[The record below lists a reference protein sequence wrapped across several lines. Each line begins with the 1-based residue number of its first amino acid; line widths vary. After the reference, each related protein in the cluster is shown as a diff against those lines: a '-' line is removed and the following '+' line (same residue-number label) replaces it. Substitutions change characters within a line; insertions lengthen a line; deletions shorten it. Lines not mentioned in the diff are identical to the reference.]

1 MTHISKN
8 IKSSQLF
15 LILFK
20 GVIMA
25 TKLPKNYKPSKSEK
39 FMNSK
44 QKEYFRLKLKNWKND
59 IYQESRETVENLQDS
74 ITPADISDRAT
85 QESEKTLELK
95 SRDRHRK
102 LISKID
108 AALNRIENGSYGYCE
123 VTGEPINIERLD
135 ARPVTTL
142 SIEAQEMHERNEKLH
157 SDD

>member
-1 MTHISKN
+1 MLLSN
-8 IKSSQLF
+8 R
-15 LILFK
+15 
-20 GVIMA
+20 
-25 TKLPKNYKPSKSEK
+25 
-39 FMNSK
+39 
-44 QKEYFRLKLKNWKND
+44 RLL
-59 IYQESRETVENLQDS
+59 ENLQDS
-74 ITPADISDRAT
+74 IAPADISDRAT

-123 VTGEPINIERLD
+123 VTGEPINIERLE

>member
-1 MTHISKN
+1 
-8 IKSSQLF
+8 
-15 LILFK
+15 
-20 GVIMA
+20 MA

-123 VTGEPINIERLD
+123 VTGEPNNIERLD

>member
-1 MTHISKN
+1 
-8 IKSSQLF
+8 
-15 LILFK
+15 
-20 GVIMA
+20 MA

>member
-1 MTHISKN
+1 
-8 IKSSQLF
+8 
-15 LILFK
+15 
-20 GVIMA
+20 MA

-39 FMNSK
+39 FMNAK
-44 QKEYFRLKLKNWKND
+44 QKEYFRSKLKNWKNE

-74 ITPADISDRAT
+74 IVPADISDRAT

-108 AALNRIENGSYGYCE
+108 AALGRIDSGSCA
-123 VTGEPINIERLD
+123 VTGEQISIERLD

-142 SIEAQEMHERNEKLH
+142 SIEAQETHERNEKLH
-157 SDD
+157 SND

>member
-1 MTHISKN
+1 
-8 IKSSQLF
+8 
-15 LILFK
+15 
-20 GVIMA
+20 MA

-123 VTGEPINIERLD
+123 VTGDPINIERLD

>member
-1 MTHISKN
+1 
-8 IKSSQLF
+8 
-15 LILFK
+15 
-20 GVIMA
+20 
-25 TKLPKNYKPSKSEK
+25 
-39 FMNSK
+39 MNAK
-44 QKEYFRLKLKNWKND
+44 QKEYFRSKLRNWKND

-74 ITPADISDRAT
+74 IAPADISDRAT

-102 LISKID
+102 LIAKID
-108 AALNRIENGSYGYCE
+108 AALNRIDNGSYGYCE